1 MPDTASEFSLAGGQ
15 QSSSREAALQVL
27 SNAWQGSDSRQHMT
41 DVLWIESL
49 TAHIDTL
56 INLRVAHVREW
67 ISLNVARF
75 PSGQASID
83 ELMRTFGSATIDLK
97 SNLQL
102 CKLKCASCELLCIQS
117 RLHDGQHH
125 CQTSHACIHS
135 CDFCALFG
143 ETKACTIS

>member
-1 MPDTASEFSLAGGQ
+1 MPDTASEFSLVGGQ

-27 SNAWQGSDSRQHMT
+27 SHAWQGNDARQHMA
-41 DVLWIESL
+41 DALWIENL

-56 INLRVAHVREW
+56 VNLRVAHVREW

-75 PSGQASID
+75 PSGQASIG
-83 ELMRTFGSATIDLK
+83 ELMRTFGSATIDVK

-135 CDFCALFG
+135 CDFCVLFG